1 MSRGVWEAVE
11 TEIRKIGVAKA
22 KRERSKKRK
31 RGEERRKGE
40 EEETN
45 KRRSEEE
52 VKKLVP
58 EWFHKQ
64 IKVFGKKTSKR
75 MPTRKAWDHMID
87 LKKGFTPR
95 KEKVYSLSREEKEEI
110 REFIQKQ
117 MRKGYIRPS
126 KSSQIAPMFFV
137 GKKDEKKRMMQDY
150 QYLNKWMVKNNYPLP
165 LISDIVENISM
176 KKVFIK
182 LYLRWRYNNM
192 RIKKRNK

>member
-58 EWFHKQ
+58 EWFHK
-64 IKVFGKKTSKR
+64 
-75 MPTRKAWDHMID
+75 
-87 LKKGFTPR
+87 
-95 KEKVYSLSREEKEEI
+95 
-110 REFIQKQ
+110 
-117 MRKGYIRPS
+117 
-126 KSSQIAPMFFV
+126 
-137 GKKDEKKRMMQDY
+137 
-150 QYLNKWMVKNNYPLP
+150 
-165 LISDIVENISM
+165 
-176 KKVFIK
+176 
-182 LYLRWRYNNM
+182 
-192 RIKKRNK
+192 

>member
-52 VKKLVP
+52 QKKLVP